1 MDAQRELS
9 EFERVLPPDL
19 LALLERRDSG
29 AAILRELMERYPPA
43 VVCGATPEQ
52 RVWEL
57 SGLFFK
63 AQNRFY
69 ESLSVFSGL
78 YDQMLRGQRQ
88 ADKRVHKG
96 MPLVWISDLFRII
109 GWLVHAKRHL
119 MLTLCED
126 AIADKGV
133 IKPEG
138 GVYFRAV
145 WLYGLPEA
153 KLVEYGQK
161 AYDISQTDD
170 VLGRYPEWV
179 LQELDREWITELP
192 SPAEALAFTANH
204 QYMQHLTD
212 QLGDG
217 SGKTLELL
225 ADYIV
230 SCMPGCRTM
239 RRRKSGS
246 TDYDLVCSVEGF
258 DVDFRSELGRYF
270 VCECK
275 DWSEPADFTT
285 LAKFCRVL
293 DSTKSR
299 FGILFSKN
307 GITGTG
313 RTTHAARE
321 QLKVFQDR
329 GMIIIVVD
337 ESDLRRV
344 ASGTS
349 FISLLRAKYTAVRL
363 DLVSGAVEQ

>member
-1 MDAQRELS
+1 MDVQQEES

-19 LALLERRDSG
+19 LPIFERRDSG
-29 AAILRELMERYPPA
+29 AAILRELSSRYAPSD
-43 VVCGATPEQ
+43 VSSETQEQ

-63 AQNRFY
+63 KQNRFY

-78 YDQMLRGQRQ
+78 YDQMLKGQHL
-88 ADKRVHKG
+88 ADRRVQKG
-96 MPLVWISDLFRII
+96 TPLVWMSDLFRSI
-109 GWLVHAKRHL
+109 GWLAHAKRYL

-126 AIADKGV
+126 AIADKGI

-145 WLYGLPEA
+145 WLYGLPER
-153 KLVEYGQK
+153 KLAEYGQK
-161 AYDISQTDD
+161 AYEISRMDD
-170 VLGRYPEWV
+170 QLSRYPEWV
-179 LQELDREWITELP
+179 LQGLDREWMTELP
-192 SPAEALAFTANH
+192 APAEALAFTANR
-204 QYMQHLTD
+204 QYVQHLMNR
-212 QLGDG
+212 LGDG
-217 SGKTLELL
+217 TGKTLELL

-239 RRRKSGS
+239 RRRSSGS

-275 DWSEPADFTT
+275 DWAEPANFTT

-313 RTTHAARE
+313 RTSAAARE

-329 GMIIIVVD
+329 GMIIVVVD
-337 ESDLRRV
+337 ESDLCLV
-344 ASGTS
+344 ADGAN
-349 FISLLRAKYTAVRL
+349 FISLLRTKYAAVRL
-363 DLVSGAVEQ
+363 DLVDDK